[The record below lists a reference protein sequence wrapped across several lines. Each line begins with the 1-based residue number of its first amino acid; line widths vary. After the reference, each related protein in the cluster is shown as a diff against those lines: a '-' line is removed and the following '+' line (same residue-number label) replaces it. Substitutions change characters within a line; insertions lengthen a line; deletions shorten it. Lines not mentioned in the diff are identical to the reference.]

1 MTELNR
7 LYSLSLL
14 RGVMMP
20 AKQRFVL
27 DTTAFTDNQLRDDY
41 GNGELDQTVDVL
53 LDLIANSRITL
64 NISCH
69 MPPVTYKEFSD
80 YMARYECPESIMVKA
95 ETWIVKKSPNRYDT
109 KIPSEI
115 FYEYVQDMRERMN
128 KGMRISES
136 ALWEAAVESM
146 VMMSRGEKKN
156 QIELE
161 VLGKAIKD
169 FRKKYRAAL
178 RKGTLDSAPDLDVLL
193 LAKELKAGV
202 VAADEGIKVW
212 AERLGL
218 RFLSAKSFPQMLQE
232 YLKYYQ

>member
-1 MTELNR
+1 
-7 LYSLSLL
+7 
-14 RGVMMP
+14 MP

-27 DTTAFTDNQLRDDY
+27 DTTAFTDNQLRDCLGD
-41 GNGELDQTVDVL
+41 GELIKSVQNML
-53 LDLIANSRITL
+53 NLIAKSRIKL

-69 MPPVTYKEFSD
+69 MPPITYKEFSD
-80 YMARYECPESIMVKA
+80 YMARYDCPDEIMIQA

-128 KGMRISES
+128 KGMKTSES
-136 ALWEAAVESM
+136 AIWESSIQSM
-146 VMMSRGEKKN
+146 VMISRGEEKN
-156 QIELE
+156 KVEME
-161 VLGKAIKD
+161 VIGKAIKD

-193 LAKELKAGV
+193 LAKELGAGV

-218 RFLSAKSFPQMLQE
+218 RFLNASSFPNMLKQ
-232 YLKYYQ
+232 YLKYYE

>member
-1 MTELNR
+1 
-7 LYSLSLL
+7 
-14 RGVMMP
+14 MP

-41 GNGELDQTVDVL
+41 GEGELDLTVDVL
-53 LDLIANSRITL
+53 LDLIASSRITL

-193 LAKELKAGV
+193 LAKELNAGV

-218 RFLSAKSFPQMLQE
+218 RFLSAKSFPQMLRE
-232 YLKYYQ
+232 YLKYYE

>member
-1 MTELNR
+1 ML
-7 LYSLSLL
+7 
-14 RGVMMP
+14 

-27 DTTAFTDNQLRDDY
+27 DTTAFTDTQLRDDY
-41 GNGELDQTVDVL
+41 GEGNLLKTVDML
-53 LDLIANSRITL
+53 MDLIAKSRIKL

-69 MPPVTYKEFSD
+69 MPPITYKEFSD
-80 YMARYECPESIMVKA
+80 YMSRYECPDKIMVKA
-95 ETWIVKKSPNRYDT
+95 ETWIVKKTPNRYDT

-136 ALWEAAVESM
+136 SIWEAAVESL
-146 VMMSRGEKKN
+146 VLMSHGETKAD
-156 QIELE
+156 IETK
-161 VLGKAIKD
+161 VLSKAITD
-169 FRKKYRAAL
+169 FRKRYRAAL

-193 LAKELKAGV
+193 LAKELGAGV

-218 RFLSAKSFPQMLQE
+218 RFLSAKSFPKMMEE
-232 YLKYYQ
+232 YLQHYD

>member
-1 MTELNR
+1 ML
-7 LYSLSLL
+7 
-14 RGVMMP
+14 

-27 DTTAFTDNQLRDDY
+27 DTTAFTDTQLRDDY
-41 GNGELDQTVDVL
+41 GEGNLLKTVDML
-53 LDLIANSRITL
+53 MDLIAKSRIKL

-69 MPPVTYKEFSD
+69 MPPITYKEFSD
-80 YMARYECPESIMVKA
+80 YMSRYECPDKIMVKA
-95 ETWIVKKSPNRYDT
+95 ETWIVKKTPNRYDT

-136 ALWEAAVESM
+136 SIWEAAVESL
-146 VMMSRGEKKN
+146 VLMSHGENKTD
-156 QIELE
+156 IESK
-161 VLGKAIKD
+161 VLGKAITD
-169 FRKKYRAAL
+169 FRKRYRAAL

-193 LAKELKAGV
+193 LAKELGAGV

-218 RFLSAKSFPQMLQE
+218 RFLSAKSFPKMMEE
-232 YLKYYQ
+232 YLQHYD

>member
-1 MTELNR
+1 ML
-7 LYSLSLL
+7 
-14 RGVMMP
+14 

-27 DTTAFTDNQLRDDY
+27 DTTAFTDTKLRDDFGE
-41 GNGELDQTVDVL
+41 GNLNKTVEVL
-53 LDLIANSRITL
+53 LDLIAKSRIKL

-69 MPPVTYKEFSD
+69 MPPITYKEFID
-80 YMARYECPESIMVKA
+80 YMARYECPEETLIKA
-95 ETWIVKKSPNRYDT
+95 ETWIVKKTPNRYDT

-115 FYEYVQDMRERMN
+115 FYEYVEDMRERMN

-136 ALWEAAVESM
+136 GIWETAVESM
-146 VMMSRGEKKN
+146 VMMKRGEKKTD
-156 QIELE
+156 IETK
-161 VLGKAIKD
+161 VLSKAITD

-218 RFLSAKSFPQMLQE
+218 RFLSAKSFPKMMEE
-232 YLKYYQ
+232 YLQHYD

>member
-1 MTELNR
+1 
-7 LYSLSLL
+7 
-14 RGVMMP
+14 MMP

-53 LDLIANSRITL
+53 LDLIASSRITL

-193 LAKELKAGV
+193 LAKELNAGV

-218 RFLSAKSFPQMLQE
+218 RFLSAKSFPQMLRE
-232 YLKYYQ
+232 YLKYYE

>member
-1 MTELNR
+1 ML
-7 LYSLSLL
+7 
-14 RGVMMP
+14 

-27 DTTAFTDNQLRDDY
+27 DTTAFTDNVLRDEFGD
-41 GNGELDQTVDVL
+41 GDLSQTTDVL
-53 LDLIANSRITL
+53 LDLIARSRIKL

-69 MPPVTYKEFSD
+69 MPPITYKEFSD
-80 YMARYECPESIMVKA
+80 YMARYNCPEEILVKA

-109 KIPSEI
+109 KIPAEI
-115 FYEYVQDMRERMN
+115 FYEYVHDMRERMN

-136 ALWEAAVESM
+136 AVWEAAVESM
-146 VMMSRGEKKN
+146 VMTGRGKKKVD
-156 QIELE
+156 IEAE
-161 VLGKAIKD
+161 VIGKAIKD

-193 LAKELKAGV
+193 LAKELGAGV

-218 RFLSAKSFPQMLQE
+218 RFLSAKSFPQMLKE

>member
-1 MTELNR
+1 
-7 LYSLSLL
+7 
-14 RGVMMP
+14 MP

-27 DTTAFTDNQLRDDY
+27 DTTAFTDNQLRDEY
-41 GNGELDQTVDVL
+41 GNGELNPTVEVL
-53 LDLIANSRITL
+53 LDLIASSRITL

-69 MPPVTYKEFSD
+69 MPPITYKEFTD
-80 YMARYECPESIMVKA
+80 YMARYDCPDNVIVKA

-128 KGMRISES
+128 KGMRISEI
-136 ALWEAAVESM
+136 AVWEAAVESM
-146 VMMSRGEKKN
+146 VRMSRGEKKS

-161 VLGKAIKD
+161 VIGKAIKD
-169 FRKKYRAAL
+169 FRKKYRGAL

-193 LAKELKAGV
+193 LAKELGAGV
-202 VAADEGIKVW
+202 VAADDGIRVW

-232 YLKYYQ
+232 YLKYYE

>member
-1 MTELNR
+1 ML
-7 LYSLSLL
+7 
-14 RGVMMP
+14 

-27 DTTAFTDNQLRDDY
+27 DTTAFTDTQLRDDY
-41 GNGELDQTVDVL
+41 GEGNLSKTADVV
-53 LDLIANSRITL
+53 LDLIAKSRIKL

-69 MPPVTYKEFSD
+69 MPPITYKEFAE
-80 YMARYECPESIMVKA
+80 YMARYDCPEETMVKA
-95 ETWIVKKSPNRYDT
+95 ETWIVKKTSNRYDT

-136 ALWEAAVESM
+136 GIWEAAVESM
-146 VMMSRGEKKN
+146 VMMSRGEKKAD
-156 QIELE
+156 IEAK
-161 VLGKAIKD
+161 VLGKAITD
-169 FRKKYRAAL
+169 FRKRYRAAL

-193 LAKELKAGV
+193 LAKELGAGV

-218 RFLSAKSFPQMLQE
+218 RFLSAKSFPQMMEE
-232 YLKYYQ
+232 YLQHYD

>member
-1 MTELNR
+1 
-7 LYSLSLL
+7 
-14 RGVMMP
+14 
-20 AKQRFVL
+20 
-27 DTTAFTDNQLRDDY
+27 
-41 GNGELDQTVDVL
+41 VL
-53 LDLIANSRITL
+53 LDLIANSRIKL

-80 YMARYECPESIMVKA
+80 YMTRYECPENILVKA

-156 QIELE
+156 QIELK

-193 LAKELKAGV
+193 LAKELNAGV

-232 YLKYYQ
+232 YLKYYE

>member
-1 MTELNR
+1 ML
-7 LYSLSLL
+7 
-14 RGVMMP
+14 

-27 DTTAFTDNQLRDDY
+27 DTTAFTDTQLRDEFGD
-41 GNGELDQTVDVL
+41 GNLSKTADIL
-53 LDLIANSRITL
+53 LDLIAKSRIKL

-69 MPPVTYKEFSD
+69 MPPITYKEFSD
-80 YMARYECPESIMVKA
+80 YMARYECPDEIMVKA
-95 ETWIVKKSPNRYDT
+95 ETWIVKKTPNRYDT

-136 ALWEAAVESM
+136 GIWEAAVESM
-146 VMMSRGEKKN
+146 VLMARGEKKVE
-156 QIELE
+156 IEAK
-161 VLGKAIKD
+161 VLGKAITD
-169 FRKKYRAAL
+169 FRKRYRAAL

-193 LAKELKAGV
+193 LAKELGAGV

-218 RFLSAKSFPQMLQE
+218 RFLSAKSFPQMMEE
-232 YLKYYQ
+232 YLKHYD

>member
-1 MTELNR
+1 
-7 LYSLSLL
+7 
-14 RGVMMP
+14 MP

-27 DTTAFTDNQLRDDY
+27 DTTAFTDNQLRDCLGD
-41 GNGELDQTVDVL
+41 GDLNTSVHNMLN
-53 LDLIANSRITL
+53 LIAKSRIKL

-69 MPPVTYKEFSD
+69 MPPITYKEFSD
-80 YMARYECPESIMVKA
+80 YMARYDCPEETMIQA

-115 FYEYVQDMRERMN
+115 FYEYVHDMRERMN
-128 KGMRISES
+128 KGMKTSES
-136 ALWEAAVESM
+136 AIWESSIESM
-146 VMMSRGEKKN
+146 VMIARGEEKN
-156 QIELE
+156 KVEMEII
-161 VLGKAIKD
+161 GKAIKD

-193 LAKELKAGV
+193 LAKELGAGV

-218 RFLSAKSFPQMLQE
+218 RFLNASSFPNMLKQ
-232 YLKYYQ
+232 YLKYYE